1 MYTAFVRSA
10 IRRSPTLNGSLAR
23 FAGGRREFVSPVLD
37 STIVKFLQVLP
48 PLTFHVVVVA
58 PVQAISSGDTL
69 CRVGRPCRRSE
80 VRRSDSLLRKSR
92 PWVPK
97 CPTGIDGE
105 WQLLG
110 KAVVFSPR
118 LAANCCP
125 AARASLTRALCL
137 QRGSPAPPCSL
148 LPVLGRLIR
157 PPGTAVSHT
166 MRCGPPSRRA
176 FLSRRME
183 SGGVHAH
190 APAKG
195 RRVQRYAALLGSR
208 LCQPSSRPQLRDN
221 PRPLELCVP
230 QSNREANGKGSEA
243 PAVTRLQPRLR
254 RPSQQASCSSSRA
267 SWQRRST
274 ARKRSRQT
282 ARAYKRGWAELG
294 STARAPSR
302 TSTIALG
309 CTRWPTPPAG
319 ALCRFMSMR
328 PAGSSR
334 RSSTRPEVDANGAEI
349 ARGRARRIW

>member
-1 MYTAFVRSA
+1 MHLVRSA

-48 PLTFHVVVVA
+48 PLTFHVVVVVA

-69 CRVGRPCRRSE
+69 CRVGRPCRRSA

-230 QSNREANGKGSEA
+230 QSNREA
-243 PAVTRLQPRLR
+243 
-254 RPSQQASCSSSRA
+254 
-267 SWQRRST
+267 
-274 ARKRSRQT
+274 
-282 ARAYKRGWAELG
+282 
-294 STARAPSR
+294 
-302 TSTIALG
+302 
-309 CTRWPTPPAG
+309 
-319 ALCRFMSMR
+319 
-328 PAGSSR
+328 
-334 RSSTRPEVDANGAEI
+334 
-349 ARGRARRIW
+349 RARRPRLLPGCNRGCAAPPNRLHARPRGPAGRDGLQRGSDLGRRQERTSAAGQNSAPQRGHPRVHQR